1 MRDAGARGKA
11 GGRIESRASSH
22 VEDQRLGRSIL
33 LGGFYPAGRMVV
45 DPVGETRRQKWS
57 LTQQAFDGLLA
68 TISPDRST
76 AADRYL
82 AIRRN
87 LVRLFEWRGCA
98 TPDEYADEA
107 INRCAKKIGDGEEIR
122 DVSTYCIGIARMLVL
137 EMSRERGKEAR
148 PLDKAPEPQ
157 IIPAEPEGDAELRM
171 ECLRRCLDELSPDN
185 RNLILHYYQGEKDEK
200 IKKRKELTRM
210 FGVPAGT
217 LRMRALRVRETLQLC
232 ADNCLQRRG

>member
-1 MRDAGARGKA
+1 
-11 GGRIESRASSH
+11 
-22 VEDQRLGRSIL
+22 
-33 LGGFYPAGRMVV
+33 MVV

-68 TISPDRST
+68 TLGPDRST

-87 LVRLFEWRGCA
+87 LVRLFEWRGCP

-107 INRCAKKIGDGEEIR
+107 INRCAKKIGEGEEIR
-122 DVSTYCIGIARMLVL
+122 DVATYCVGIARMLVL
-137 EMSRERGKEAR
+137 EMSRERSKEAR

-157 IIPAEPEGDAELRM
+157 TMAPEPQDDREFRM
-171 ECLRRCLDELSPDN
+171 ECLRRCLDQLSPDN

-200 IKKRKELTRM
+200 IKNRKGLM
-210 FGVPAGT
+210 QLFGVPAST
-217 LRMRALRVRETLQLC
+217 LRMRALRLREGLHLC
-232 ADNCLQRRG
+232 AENCLQRQGKTS